1 MKWSFVIQQKLKA
14 AFLLS
19 GIMVFIMLNSFIS
32 QSSMDSID
40 QSFSSI
46 YEDRLIPAIDIVYLS
61 EHLYS
66 KRLLLEKALSNK
78 NTEELPHIAI
88 QLNAHSKKMDSL
100 ITAFEQT
107 SLVEE
112 EVKSLGAFKKNIQ
125 AYAALEKTIIQL
137 GVNSSDEASRDLFYT
152 QGSLIFEKSIKQLGE
167 LTKIQSVVGKE
178 LMKNSHTEAYYF
190 NLLSTLQIASA
201 IVVGILILGLIYSSK
216 IINKDSKTPFHLN

>member
-32 QSSMDSID
+32 RSSVDSID

-46 YEDRLIPAIDIVYLS
+46 YEDRLIPAIDIIYLS

-66 KRLLLEKALSNK
+66 KRLLLERTLSNK
-78 NTEELPHIAI
+78 NIGEMPHIAI
-88 QLNAHSKKMDSL
+88 QLDAHSKKMDSL
-100 ITAFEQT
+100 ITAFEKT

-112 EVKSLGAFKKNIQ
+112 EVKSLDAFKQNIQ

-137 GVNSSDEASRDLFYT
+137 GLNASDDTSKDLFYT
-152 QGSLIFEKSIKQLGE
+152 QGSLIFEKSIQQLGE
-167 LTKIQSVVGKE
+167 LTKIQSVIGKK
-178 LMKNSHTEAYYF
+178 LMKDSHTEAYYF

-216 IINKDSKTPFHLN
+216 IINKDSTPFHLN